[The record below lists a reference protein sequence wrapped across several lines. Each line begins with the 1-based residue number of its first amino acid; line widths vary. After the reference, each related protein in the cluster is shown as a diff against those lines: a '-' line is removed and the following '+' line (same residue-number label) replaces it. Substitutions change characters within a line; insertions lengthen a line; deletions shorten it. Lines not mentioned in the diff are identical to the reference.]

1 MSKVDF
7 KKLIIAAVAGTAA
20 MTGVMLMA
28 PMMGVPKMDMG
39 IMLGTMN
46 PMMPMP
52 YFMGWVIHF
61 VIGII
66 LTWIY
71 AVFLIDRLPSDGWKR
86 GMIFSLIPW
95 AVMNFMAMPMMGMGI
110 FSGGIMAIVGTVI
123 VHFVYGGI
131 MGAIYTG
138 STAAAASAPA
148 HEQTPKSESP
158 ADESNDSGDDSEE

>member
-86 GMIFSLIPW
+86 GIQF
-95 AVMNFMAMPMMGMGI
+95 
-110 FSGGIMAIVGTVI
+110 
-123 VHFVYGGI
+123 
-131 MGAIYTG
+131 
-138 STAAAASAPA
+138 
-148 HEQTPKSESP
+148 
-158 ADESNDSGDDSEE
+158 